1 MGSAG
6 HRRPLI
12 AIPSRFAASTSAL
25 RYAAEVSA
33 RELVAAVYAAG
44 GEPAQVHPDA
54 SLSDDQVAHRLDFA
68 DGILLPGGG
77 DVSPRWSDQPP
88 HPSLYDVDEE
98 QDAFDLAVAR
108 VALDR
113 GIPLLAVCRGL
124 HVVNVA
130 LGGTLVQDMDSH
142 DDAMGDHR
150 HRVHHVTVDQGSR
163 LAGVLGE
170 SVEVSCY
177 HHQAL
182 AALGDGLVVSARA
195 EEGVIE
201 GAELPGVPGWF
212 LGVQWHPED
221 TWRTDARQLAVFQAF
236 VAASGRST
244 SSPVEV

>member
-1 MGSAG
+1 MGSA
-6 HRRPLI
+6 RRPLI

-44 GEPAQVHPDA
+44 GEPLQVHPDGA
-54 SLSDDQVAHRLDFA
+54 LTDEEVAQRLAFA

-77 DVSPRWSDQPP
+77 DMSSRWFGQEP
-88 HPSLYDVDEE
+88 HPSLYDVDEA

-108 VALDR
+108 VALER
-113 GIPLLAVCRGL
+113 GVPLLAVCRGL

-130 LGGTLVQDMDSH
+130 RGGTLVQDMDSH
-142 DDAMGDHR
+142 DDPMGHHR
-150 HRVHHVTVDQGSR
+150 HRVHHITVDQGSR
-163 LAGVLGE
+163 LADVVGE
-170 SVEVSCY
+170 SIEVSCY

-182 AALGDGLVVSARA
+182 ANLGAGLVVTARA

-201 GAELPGVPGWF
+201 GAALPSAPGWF

-221 TWRTDARQLAVFQAF
+221 TWRTNPKQLAVFEAL
-236 VAASGRST
+236 VAASGRLT
-244 SSPVEV
+244 SLAG

>member
-1 MGSAG
+1 MGSAAA
-6 HRRPLI
+6 RRPLI

-44 GEPAQVHPDA
+44 GEPLQVHPDA
-54 SLSDDQVAHRLDFA
+54 SSSDDDVARRLAFA

-77 DVSPRWSDQPP
+77 DVSSRWFDQPP

-98 QDAFDLAVAR
+98 QDGFDLAVAR
-108 VALDR
+108 VALAR
-113 GIPLLAVCRGL
+113 GVPLLAVCRGL

-142 DDAMGDHR
+142 DGAMGHHR

-163 LAGVLGE
+163 LAAVVGE
-170 SVEVSCY
+170 TVEVSCY

-182 AALGDGLVVSARA
+182 ATLGEGLVATARA

-201 GAELPGVPGWF
+201 GADLPSASGWF

-221 TWRTDARQLAVFQAF
+221 TWRTDAQQLAVFEAL
-236 VAASGRST
+236 VAAT
-244 SSPVEV
+244 SLPVGG